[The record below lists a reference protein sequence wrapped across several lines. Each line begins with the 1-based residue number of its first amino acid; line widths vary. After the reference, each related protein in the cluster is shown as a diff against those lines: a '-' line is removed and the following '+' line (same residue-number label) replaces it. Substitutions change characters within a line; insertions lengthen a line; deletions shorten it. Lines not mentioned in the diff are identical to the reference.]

1 MIRTY
6 DVLKLV
12 TQLLPGQV
20 TAEGGSTIVGVL
32 AFLMFAIAVVLAVLV
47 TYRFVQGYMR
57 SRTRPILL
65 LAFGMFLLAPAPLFL
80 RLIAGN
86 VNIVPPAVRVLGA
99 TALEAAG
106 LLVILA
112 VIYRRER

>member
-1 MIRTY
+1 MHDLLR
-6 DVLKLV
+6 VM
-12 TQLLPGQV
+12 TQLLLGQV
-20 TAEGGSTIVGVL
+20 SVEGGSAMVGVL
-32 AFLMFAIAVVLAVLV
+32 ALLMFAIAAVLAVLV

-65 LAFGMFLLAPAPLFL
+65 LACGMFLLAPAPLFL

-86 VNIVPPAVRVLGA
+86 VLIVPPTVRILGA

-106 LLVILA
+106 LLIILA
-112 VIYRRER
+112 VIYGRER